1 MTNQD
6 LPIYSVLPPDEES
19 NSGLVK
25 VSLVGSPAVESDFV
39 LFNGKAKPYLFVETD
54 NRTKITGALLI
65 PDKLIYREDAKGNGY
80 YLTFSKEVIEAL
92 RDKFHKDSLG
102 SQVNVDHSNDV
113 EDVFLVES
121 WIVGTPD
128 KSTQLGLDLP
138 EGSWAATYKVNN
150 PDVLDSIKAGTFN
163 GFSIEAYLN
172 KTIQS
177 MSQTTEQT
185 KLGFLDSFKKLLGFA
200 VIGGLLNE
208 AEANGII
215 SNPNEPNV
223 NIPNE
228 DPIATLSNAVL
239 ELESRLAGLWTM
251 VNQMQAEMDANK
263 VSEPVADEPTEAPVE
278 PTDEDMAAKEAED
291 KAKEEEAK
299 RIADLEAEAA
309 KAKQELAAIKQ
320 EPMGKPVTMW
330 GKEASTEQSF
340 ASKLKNL
347 KL

>member
-1 MTNQD
+1 MDAN
-6 LPIYSVLPPDEES
+6 LPIYSVLPPDEDS

-39 LFNGKAKPYLFVETD
+39 LFQAERQPYLFVETD

-65 PDKLIYREDAKGNGY
+65 PDKLIYREDSSGAGY

-92 RDKFHKDSLG
+92 RDKFHKDSLT
-102 SQVNVDHSNDV
+102 QEVNTGHSVDVN
-113 EDVFLVES
+113 DVFLVES
-121 WIVGTPD
+121 WIVGNPD
-128 KSTQLGLDLP
+128 KSTQLGLELP

-150 PDVLDSIKAGTFN
+150 PEVLGAIKAGTFK

-172 KTIQS
+172 KTIQKMKHEDS
-177 MSQTTEQT
+177 T

-208 AEANGII
+208 ADATGLLD
-215 SNPNEPNV
+215 NPNEPNV

-239 ELESRLAGLWTM
+239 ELSAKLEGLWVM
-251 VNQMQAEMDANK
+251 VNQMQAEMDAMK
-263 VSEPVADEPTEAPVE
+263 ASERLPEEPIVPAE
-278 PTDEDMAAKEAED
+278 PTDEEMAAKEVED
-291 KAKEEEAK
+291 KAKEDEAK
-299 RIADLEAEAA
+299 RMADLEAEAD
-309 KAKQELAAIKQ
+309 KAKQELAAIKE

-330 GKEASTEQSF
+330 EKESLTPSQSF
-340 ASKLKNL
+340 TKKLN
-347 KL
+347 KLNI